1 MIAESAAPNE
11 PITIRQDI
19 FDHLPRMHRIAAE
32 MMIERGELKIVSE
45 DFKND

>member
-1 MIAESAAPNE
+1 MIATSSPSE
-11 PITIRQDI
+11 PIIIRQDI

-45 DFKND
+45 DDDNDR